1 MISTEKLKIRKAK
14 IGDARDIQSLINK
27 FAKRDLV
34 LPRSLNEIYENLRD
48 FFVCEM
54 DGRIIGTAAL
64 HILWEDLAELRSITV
79 SKEYQGMGI
88 GKRLIKRA
96 LKEAKALGVKQVFV
110 LTYTPEYFKKIG
122 FTDIDKNSLPQKI
135 WGDCL
140 RCPKF
145 PDCEEVAV
153 IKDLSQG

>member
-1 MISTEKLKIRKAK
+1 LKIRKAK
-14 IGDARDIQSLINK
+14 ISDARDIQSLINK

-34 LPRSLNEIYENLRD
+34 LPRSLNEVYENLRD

-54 DGRIIGTAAL
+54 DGKIIGTAAL

-96 LKEAKALGVKQVFV
+96 LKEAKAIGVKQVFV